1 MRLISLD
8 SVLVQYKAVDKMEN
22 EYFLEMSQESELNDA
37 LAIFLADSNDQ
48 QQEDSKNY
56 LKGRDIDFAV
66 EGSSKPKAGEKRS
79 HAAANNKAIF
89 NSKVHT
95 TPTGDIVVIYPTLR
109 EERTYCKYNMEL
121 KHIRHF

>member
-8 SVLVQYKAVDKMEN
+8 SVLVCKQYKAVDKMEN

-56 LKGRDIDFAV
+56 LKGRDRFC
-66 EGSSKPKAGEKRS
+66 S
-79 HAAANNKAIF
+79 
-89 NSKVHT
+89 
-95 TPTGDIVVIYPTLR
+95 
-109 EERTYCKYNMEL
+109 
-121 KHIRHF
+121 